1 MSGLPSNRT
10 PKLGPWPQGIN
21 NVAPEGDL
29 PRNEFGTRPIAVRE
43 ADNVDFSKEG
53 RASRRAGF
61 EGCYDGLLTHSLW
74 SHDDLAF
81 GLFVDD
87 GQLHL
92 LDADESVVPLGIG
105 MGNTPLSYSLVGD
118 RVYFSNASASGML
131 SVLDRTVHPWGAP
144 ATPAVP
150 PLQCVDGYGLPAGL
164 YQLAITVVD
173 ALGRESGAGQAAQV
187 QVAEQ
192 QGILLTGLPG
202 DGQINVY
209 LSDPNDQVL
218 RLAARL
224 PAGTPSYLLSGQA
237 QGVKLATHLLDP
249 MPPGQ
254 FTRIFNG
261 RHWVADGRTLRW
273 SPTLRYGMTDL
284 AHSLIRFDARIDL
297 LEPVT
302 GAGAGL
308 FLAAG
313 KRTYFLAG
321 ADPASL
327 QPIDVHN
334 AGAVPGTSV
343 QVPGQSIGMD
353 DDSDYTVWLSRKGTY
368 VLGLPGGRVTSLNVD
383 RAVINDAERGASLF
397 AQRAGRQQVIT
408 TLRGPRSMGGLAVTD
423 RAVAHVVH
431 VDR

>member
-1 MSGLPSNRT
+1 MGVSDEDLVRA
-10 PKLGPWPQGIN
+10 GPWPQGIN
-21 NVAPEGDL
+21 NLAPEGRMPKDENGL
-29 PRNEFGTRPIAVRE
+29 PVALRE
-43 ADNVDFSKEG
+43 ADNVDLSAAGFV
-53 RASRRAGF
+53 SRREGYV
-61 EGCYDGLLTHSLW
+61 GCYSGSLVHSLW
-74 SHDDLAF
+74 GHPELEF
-81 GLFVDD
+81 GLFVDA
-87 GQLHL
+87 GILHVL
-92 LDADESVVPLGIG
+92 EGDETTGPLGAQPG
-105 MGNTPLSYSLVGD
+105 DLPVSYAAVGD
-118 RVYFSNASASGML
+118 RVYFSNAQASGML
-131 SVLDRTVHPWGAP
+131 TVLDRAVHPWGAP
-144 ATPAVP
+144 ATPGAP
-150 PLQCVDGYGLPAGL
+150 GAELVDGYGLPPGL
-164 YQLAITVVD
+164 YQLAVTVTD
-173 ALGRESGAGQAAQV
+173 ALGRESGADRATQIHVGD
-187 QVAEQ
+187 Q
-192 QGILLTGLPG
+192 QGILLRDLPEA
-202 DGQINVY
+202 GQVNVY
-209 LSDPNDQVL
+209 LSAPNDQVL

-224 PAGTPSYLLSGQA
+224 PAGTPSYLISGEA
-237 QGVKLATHLLDP
+237 DGVKLATHLLDP

-254 FTRIFNG
+254 LTRIFNG

-273 SPTLRYGMTDL
+273 SPPLRYGMTDL